1 MSRIEEGILPEDLKN
16 MSYEELES
24 LCDELR
30 ETVVNTVSENGGH
43 LASNLGIVEL
53 TVALHR
59 VFKAPEDKI
68 VWDVGHQSYVHKLL
82 TGRGANFNSLRRRN
96 GVSGFPKRS
105 ESIYDTYDS
114 GHSSDSISAALGMAV
129 ARDLNND
136 SNAVIAVIGDGAM
149 TGGMAFEAMN
159 NAGVMNTPFI
169 VILNDNAMSISKN
182 HGGVSQHLSKL
193 RYSDRYKS
201 FKSGLKKGLT
211 KIPLLGNGIYNGLAA
226 MKDSVKYM
234 VVPGILFEEMGFK
247 YLGPVDGHNLK
258 ELIDVFESAGNFGGP
273 VIVHCITQKGRGYK
287 LSENNPDRYH
297 GVGPFDAETGMQLK
311 EKDEKTYSDIFGRKL
326 AAMASGD
333 QRIIAISAAM
343 IDGTGLSGFA
353 RTFPD
358 RIFDVGIAEEH
369 AVSFAAGLALSG
381 KRPFVAI
388 YSTFL
393 QRAYDQ
399 ILIDVCMQNLPV
411 VFCID
416 RAGIVGEDGS
426 THHGVFDLSY
436 LMHMPNMTILAP
448 SDAYELRMM
457 MDYALSLNSPVSIR
471 YPKGVAPILSDEFTP
486 RDYSMEPRIMREGS
500 DVTVL
505 AVGKMTSVCLRAA
518 EILEKNGISAE
529 IIDVRQIKPIK
540 GDVIIESARKT
551 QKLVTVEDNVVTG
564 GFGSA
569 IEEFAEQFGFGVTI
583 KKIGWK
589 DEFIPHGSQS
599 QLQEEYGMDSKGIA
613 KRIART
619 VPEKLTAAKKNEES
633 ESNSEKD
640 GEKAVENNSKSE
652 NENSDVEALKSENP
666 NIKPGKSSR
675 FRNRMFRRR

>member
-1 MSRIEEGILPEDLKN
+1 MSRIEAGILPEDLKD
-16 MSYEELES
+16 MSYKELEELCS
-24 LCDELR
+24 ELR
-30 ETVVNTVSENGGH
+30 AAIIATVSENGGH

-53 TVALHR
+53 TVALHK
-59 VFKAPEDKI
+59 VFKAPDDKI

-82 TGRGANFNSLRRRN
+82 TGRGSDFGSLRRK
-96 GVSGFPKRS
+96 GGISGFPKRS

-129 ARDLNND
+129 ARDLNNE
-136 SNAVIAVIGDGAM
+136 NHAVAAVIGDGAM

-159 NAGVMNTPFI
+159 NAGVMDTPLVI
-169 VILNDNAMSISKN
+169 ILNDNAMSISKN
-182 HGGVSQHLSKL
+182 HGGISQHLSKL
-193 RYSDRYKS
+193 RSSDRYKG

-211 KIPLLGNGIYNGLAA
+211 KIPIVGKGIYKGLSAI
-226 MKDSVKYM
+226 KDSVKYM

-247 YLGPVDGHNLK
+247 YLGPVDGHNLR
-258 ELIDVFESAGNFGGP
+258 ELIDVFESAKNLGEP

-297 GVGPFDAETGMQLK
+297 GVGPFDAATGMQLR
-311 EKDEKTYSDIFGRKL
+311 EKDEKTYSEIFGRKL

-333 QRIIAISAAM
+333 ERIVAISAAM

-358 RIFDVGIAEEH
+358 RTFDVGIAEEH

-416 RAGIVGEDGS
+416 RAGIVGEDGA

-436 LMHMPNMTILAP
+436 LMHMPNMTVLAP
-448 SDAYELRMM
+448 SDAYELRIM
-457 MDYALSLNSPVSIR
+457 MDYAISLNGPVAIR
-471 YPKGVAPILSDEFTP
+471 YPKGTAPLLTDEFTR

-505 AVGKMTSVCLRAA
+505 AVGKMTSVCLKAA

-529 IIDVRQIKPIK
+529 VIDVRRVKPIR
-540 GDVIIESARKT
+540 GNAIIESARKT
-551 QKLVTVEDNVVTG
+551 GKLITVEDNVVTG

-569 IEEFAEQFGFGVTI
+569 AEEFAEQFGFAVTI

-589 DEFIPHGSQS
+589 DEFIPHGSQAE
-599 QLQEEYGMDSKGIA
+599 LEHEYGMDSKGIA

-619 VPEKLTAAKKNEES
+619 VPEKLAAARKQDDNKLEEENATDS
-633 ESNSEKD
+633 E
-640 GEKAVENNSKSE
+640 ENAESRTDASVDESSKID
-652 NENSDVEALKSENP
+652 NLT
-666 NIKPGKSSR
+666 IKPGKASR
-675 FRNRMFRRR
+675 FRSRMSRRR